1 MKNQITW
8 KIYQILF
15 PNGKRYIGQ
24 TVNHKRR
31 WREHLYEAYSG
42 NQIKVYRAIRK
53 YNIKI
58 DAFSIIE
65 ENILTQEE
73 ANAKEKYYIKL
84 YDSKKN
90 GYNSTW
96 GGQDNF
102 QLSGEEHPRAVLT
115 DKELYKLR
123 QIRASKKYTCGEVF
137 EFYKDLL
144 SYGGFSKLWNFETR
158 EDIGSELNTEELR
171 LFYKSDHRQTCG
183 ENHGNS
189 KLTDDEV
196 IKIREQY
203 YVEGKTTKEIYEN
216 YKDKYS
222 LSGFRKIIMGK
233 SYMHLPIP
241 SKSKK
246 CKKRK
251 DPLSKEQVL
260 FIREKYKE
268 GYKIMEIIR
277 NWFPDYSQS
286 SINLIVHNKRYTN
299 Y

>member
-24 TVNHKRR
+24 TINYKRR
-31 WREHLYEAYSG
+31 WREHLWEAFNGS
-42 NQIKVYRAIRK
+42 QLKVYRAIRK
-53 YNIKI
+53 YSIKI

-84 YDSKKN
+84 YNSKIN

-102 QLSGEEHPRAVLT
+102 NLSGEDHPNAILS

-123 QIRASKKYTCGEVF
+123 QIRASKKYTCGEVY
-137 EFYKDLL
+137 EFYKDVL
-144 SYGGFSKLWNFETR
+144 SYSGFSKLWNYETR
-158 EDIGSELNTEELR
+158 ESIASELNTEELR
-171 LFYKSDHRQTCG
+171 SFYKSDHRQRCG
-183 ENHGNS
+183 EDHGNA
-189 KLTDDEV
+189 KLSDDDV

-216 YKDKYS
+216 YKAVYS
-222 LSGFRKIIMGK
+222 LSGFRKIIMGT
-233 SYMHLPIP
+233 SYTHLPMP
-241 SKSKK
+241 AKSNK

-251 DPLSKEQVL
+251 DPLTKDQVL
-260 FIREKYKE
+260 FIRQKYKE
-268 GYKIMEIIR
+268 GYKIIDIIN
-277 NWFPDYSQS
+277 NWFPTYSQS